1 MFPLIRL
8 LLMSSANLSLLTG
21 RRQATED
28 MWIFTVQDQ
37 SSPQIR
43 YGDTPSNRSRPM
55 VPGELNKPIS
65 DALPSYE
72 EAIKLPPIFPK
83 DTVQHV

>member
-1 MFPLIRL
+1 
-8 LLMSSANLSLLTG
+8 MSRSLWTG
-21 RRQATED
+21 RRQAAED

-43 YGDTPSNRSRPM
+43 RPI
-55 VPGELNKPIS
+55 VPGEPNKPIS